1 MLWVELPG
9 DIDSMQLYR
18 RALECKIT
26 VGPGRMFSV
35 SQAYKHCIR
44 LNYSY
49 PWSVGVEQAIIL
61 LGKLITE
68 FL

>member
-1 MLWVELPG
+1 VELPETV
-9 DIDSMQLYR
+9 DSMKLYQ
-18 RALECKIT
+18 RALECQIT
-26 VGPGRMFSV
+26 IGPGRMFSV
-35 SQAYKHCIR
+35 SHAYKHCIR

-49 PWSVGVEQAIIL
+49 PWNAEIEQAIML